1 MAIALH
7 EGTVETGGDRDLPE
21 VVQLLSEPVGSE
33 FVASGSPPAAMGL
46 SVAPGEFFK
55 NGLLLHITVRVRREV
70 GRLWGFTPAGKPWCS
85 RVSCET
91 VALK

>member
-21 VVQLLSEPVGSE
+21 VVQLLSEPMGSE
-33 FVASGSPPAAMGL
+33 FVASGSPPVATGL

-70 GRLWGFTPAGKPWCS
+70 GRLWGFTPADKPWCS